1 MTKSHEKPV
10 LRPAPG
16 NSAGDLPAAS
26 ADALAHSQKLAAV
39 IRREI
44 DARGGMIGFA
54 RYMELALYA
63 PGLGYYSAGLPKFG
77 AAGDFV
83 TAPELSPL
91 FARCVARQC
100 AQVLTLLGGGD
111 VLEAG
116 AGTGL
121 LASGVLQQLQALDC
135 LPDRYFILETSAD
148 LRERQRCCLQEL
160 PADLAARVQWLDALP
175 PGRFRGVVLAN
186 EVLDAMPVQRFRRRS
201 SGVDELM
208 VAVAPDRLIW
218 HAVPACDPRLVERVA
233 GIEQAIGARLPEGYE
248 SEIHRAADGWI
259 ASVADSLEAG
269 MVFIID
275 YGYPRREYYHLE
287 RSRGTLRCHY
297 RHHAHDDPLLLVGL
311 QDITSH
317 VDFTAVAET
326 AVAAGMG
333 VAGYTTQAYFLFA
346 TGITAFAQEGE
357 QNDRQR
363 LATAQQIKRLTMPGE
378 MGEAFKV
385 IALTKG
391 INEPLTG
398 FQWRDLREKL

>member
-1 MTKSHEKPV
+1 MTKSHEKP
-10 LRPAPG
+10 LMRPTENPG
-16 NSAGDLPAAS
+16 ARGLPEPDAE
-26 ADALAHSQKLAAV
+26 ALAHSRRLEAV

-44 DARGGMIGFA
+44 EDRGGYIDFA
-54 RYMELALYA
+54 RFMELALYA

-100 AQVLTLLGGGD
+100 AQVLALLGGGD

-148 LRERQRCCLQEL
+148 LRERQRRCLQEL
-160 PADLAARVQWLDALP
+160 PADLAARVQWLDSLP
-175 PGRFRGVVLAN
+175 PGQFRGVVLAN
-186 EVLDAMPVQRFRRRS
+186 EVLDAMPVQRFRRTS

-208 VAVAPDRLIW
+208 VAVADDRLVW
-218 HAVPACDPRLVERVA
+218 YAVPAHNPRLVERVA

-248 SEIHRAADGWI
+248 SELHLAAEGWI

-269 MVFIID
+269 MVLIVD
-275 YGYPRREYYHLE
+275 YGYPRREYYHPE
-287 RSRGTLRCHY
+287 RSSGTLRCHY
-297 RHHAHDDPLLLVGL
+297 RHHAHDDPLRLVGL

-357 QNDRQR
+357 KNDRQR

-378 MGEAFKV
+378 MGEVFKV

-391 INEPLTG
+391 IHEPLTG
-398 FQWRDLREKL
+398 FQWRDLRQKL